1 MTKEKKRLLQFIL
14 LDILT
19 SILLI
24 AILLKSKGMAWP
36 ILFIIP
42 KTIALYLFYKVK
54 EEPPQIIE
62 APEAPNDAKFL
73 AFMHNHKDAIWC
85 VDADFNLTHFNDV
98 FGNLYKSFWKK
109 EIQIGQTILLPD
121 SKHGIYK
128 LWNSWYAKALKEEA
142 FSFNFDYDFREGKK
156 YFKVTF
162 TTYIES
168 NGTTGII
175 VNANDYTQRKLESIL
190 KDQQSEFLN
199 KLISHLPLGIFV
211 KNVKQGLTYTLWNKE
226 LESIYGIEQS
236 LVIGRTDEEVFNDGG
251 EIKRYTQIDKMI
263 IKDKEPILI
272 QKLNIEKGESTIIVK
287 TYKIPILDAHGEV
300 ELILGIVEDITDV
313 IKQDQELEN
322 ASKRWNYALSGS
334 RDAVWDVNL
343 VTDESF
349 FSPILNEILGFK
361 SFETIPYRWEEMVHP
376 EDIKTAWEAFVN
388 HLEGK
393 THFYEQ
399 EYRMLKKDGSFIWIL
414 DRGKIAETDAEGN
427 PTRVIGTF
435 SNINYRKQLEEEYR
449 ITLEKAEEANRAKS
463 LFLSTIS
470 HEIRT
475 PMNGV
480 IGIINLLLSENPK
493 REQREN
499 LNALK
504 YSADNLMY
512 LLNDILDFSKIDAG
526 KMDIETSSFNLIEL
540 VQNSLKSFAGRA
552 NEKNLKLQLKTSNN
566 IPTSIIGDVTRL
578 SQIFGNLISNAI
590 KFTLE
595 GQVTVELLTKKRD
608 EEEISIQFN
617 FKDTGMGIEKGYLP
631 QIFEQFTQASNE
643 TTRKFGGTGLG
654 LAICKRLVEIMGGQL
669 EVKSEVNKGTYFWFT
684 LTFKINAEQK
694 ISTASSVLEEPPKA
708 FENLSVLLV
717 EDNQMNVYVAS
728 KFLDRWKTK
737 ISLAHNGKEAVKMVQ
752 ENTYDFILMDLQ
764 MPEMDGFEA
773 TKKIREMQITTP
785 IFALTANVN
794 ADARSKV
801 LESGMND
808 YISKP
813 FNPEELITKI
823 SGVLFSDKEKKP
835 ISGDLRSLL

>member
-1 MTKEKKRLLQFIL
+1 MNKDKKRLLQFIL

-36 ILFIIP
+36 IVFIIP
-42 KTIALYLFYKVK
+42 KTIALYLFYRLK
-54 EEPPQIIE
+54 EEKPVKIIE
-62 APEAPNDAKFL
+62 ANDAKFL

-85 VDADFNLTHFNDV
+85 VDANFNLTHFNET

-109 EIQIGQTILLPD
+109 EIRLGQSILLPD

-128 LWNSWYAKALKEEA
+128 LWNSWYAKALKGEA
-142 FSFNFDYDFREGKK
+142 FSFNFEYDFRAGKK
-156 YFKVTF
+156 YFEVTF
-162 TTYIES
+162 TPFKQS
-168 NGTTGII
+168 NGEAGII
-175 VNANDYTQRKLESIL
+175 VKANDYTQRKIESIL

-211 KNVKQGLTYTLWNKE
+211 KSVKQGLTYTLWNKE
-226 LESIYGIEQS
+226 LEHIFGIEQH
-236 LVIGRTDEEVFNDGG
+236 LVIGKTDEEVFNEVG
-251 EIKRYTQIDKMI
+251 EINRYTQIDKMI
-263 IKDKEPILI
+263 IEDKEPILI
-272 QKLNIEKGESTIIVK
+272 QKLNIEKGDTAIIVK
-287 TYKIPILDAHGEV
+287 TYKIPILDVHGEV
-300 ELILGIVEDITDV
+300 ELILGIVEDITEA
-313 IKQDQELEN
+313 IKQEQELEN

-349 FSPILNEILGFK
+349 FSPILNEILGYK

-376 EDIKTAWEAFVN
+376 DDIKIAWNHFVD

-399 EYRMLKKDGSFIWIL
+399 EYRMLKKDGSYIWIL

-435 SNINYRKQLEEEYR
+435 SNIDYRKKLEEEHK
-449 ITLEKAEEANRAKS
+449 ITLEKAEEASKAKS
-463 LFLSTIS
+463 LFLSTMS

-552 NEKNLKLQLKTSNN
+552 NEKKLKLQLKTSNN
-566 IPTSIIGDVTRL
+566 IPKSIIGDVTRL

-595 GQVTVELLTKKRD
+595 GQVTVELLTQKISED
-608 EEEISIQFN
+608 DISIQFN
-617 FKDTGMGIEKGYLP
+617 FKDTGIGIEESYLP

-669 EVKSEVNKGTYFWFT
+669 EVISKVNEGTHFWFT
-684 LTFKINAEQK
+684 LPFKINKEQN
-694 ISTASSVLEEPPKA
+694 INASTSALDLPPKE

-728 KFLDRWKTK
+728 KFLERWKTK
-737 ISLAHNGKEAVKMVQ
+737 ISLAKNGKEAVKMVQ

-794 ADARSKV
+794 ADARAKV

-813 FNPEELITKI
+813 FNPQELISKI
-823 SGVLFSDKEKKP
+823 SAVLFSEKEKKP
-835 ISGDLRSLL
+835 ISGDLSSLL